1 MLALIAESKTM
12 LNCDQPVSPELYAEH
27 QPLYGNI
34 ADEIM
39 GHLAQMSAGEIAAE
53 LNVSVRQA
61 AKISEMAYEFPN
73 KGLGLPAIK
82 AYSGVVFK
90 ALDYSSLSDN
100 HKEDALKRICII
112 SSIYG
117 WLNSDDI
124 IKTYRMDFN
133 IPLAPD
139 DKKFNDYWRKDVTI
153 ALVHRLQDS
162 GINVILNL
170 LPNDAGK
177 CVDWKLVKRF
187 AKVYKIDF
195 KELKEGG
202 VFRTPNASK
211 LKTLR
216 GELLRTIIKQNI
228 KSPAELLSL
237 STNNLSPLGTPDYPD
252 HIAFEC

>member
-12 LNCDQPVSPELYAEH
+12 HNCDQPVSSDIYAQH
-27 QPLYGNI
+27 RPLYGNI

-39 GHLAQMSAGEIAAE
+39 GQLTKMSIAEISAE
-53 LNVSVRQA
+53 LNISMRQA
-61 AKISEMAYEFPN
+61 VKISEMAYEFPN

-90 ALDYSSLSDN
+90 ALDYSSLSSND
-100 HKEDALKRICII
+100 KEDALKRIGII

-139 DKKFNDYWRKDVTI
+139 DKKFYDYWRKNVTI
-153 ALVHRLQDS
+153 ALVHKVQGS
-162 GINVILNL
+162 GMNVILNM
-170 LPNDAGK
+170 LPNDAAK

-202 VFRTPNASK
+202 VFRTPNSSK

-216 GELLRTIIKQNI
+216 GELLRTIIKQHI
-228 KSPAELLSL
+228 TSPTELLSL